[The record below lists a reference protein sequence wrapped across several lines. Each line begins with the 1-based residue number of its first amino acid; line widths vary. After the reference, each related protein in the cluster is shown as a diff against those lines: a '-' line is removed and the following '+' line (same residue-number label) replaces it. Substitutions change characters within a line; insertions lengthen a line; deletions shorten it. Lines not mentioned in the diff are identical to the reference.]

1 LAVILTS
8 GGKKPKK
15 PTLKLLKLPKEP
27 KRDKYTKFTD
37 MKTGSISQNMVN
49 LNFCTLE
56 YGSRDKFN
64 NDHIIENDKDTF
76 GFLIDS
82 YMKVGTLMWK
92 NKINKH
98 VDNIVMDESIKAEI
112 ISFSEKDVLKKAKVA
127 NLSNRS
133 GIESILCNN
142 VVNDIKK
149 GIDNCSLPEIGDNI
163 RLKDIKVEI
172 TKFSYKINATKFLP
186 LQFVEYTNK
195 KGKNDIKVLDFMSKY
210 RIEIK

>member
-1 LAVILTS
+1 
-8 GGKKPKK
+8 
-15 PTLKLLKLPKEP
+15 
-27 KRDKYTKFTD
+27 